1 MPNFFV
7 TQSFLHQCHA
17 WSVTS
22 VMSDS
27 LPWPKWLLTHG
38 TGLEVIVP
46 YHTVNREE
54 GKKKGREGEAGK
66 KEGKKEGG
74 NFKKD

>member
-1 MPNFFV
+1 MPSFFV
-7 TQSFLHQCHA
+7 AQSFLHHRHV

-27 LPWPKWLLTHG
+27 LPRPKWLLTHG

-46 YHTVNREE
+46 YLTVNTGE
-54 GKKKGREGEAGK
+54 GKKRGREGEAGK
-66 KEGKKEGG
+66 KEGEKEGG
-74 NFKKD
+74 NFKKE